1 MTRAASATEV
11 WKSCPYPAIPVPATL
26 PKARNAAKS
35 KILMKIPWETFERQI
50 IGQLRA
56 LIRLNTTNPPG
67 NERIAADYLAAE
79 LGHEGI
85 ELAIVEAAPGR
96 ANLIARIAGSDP
108 ALAPLMLS
116 SHTDVVPVEAARWSR
131 DPFGGEVAD
140 GCVWGRGSIDMKSKC
155 AMDLGIALALRRAGV
170 TPRRGLIVAA
180 VADEEAGSEL
190 GARWLVERHPELVR
204 AGFVLNETGG
214 FTLFLGER
222 RFYPIQV
229 AEKGFVTVKMT
240 ITAAPGHGSM
250 PRADTAIAWMAEVIG
265 RLTRNPM
272 RRRLTPL
279 MRQTLTELGISPDQ
293 APPLFRPMLSNT
305 VTPTIVRAG
314 YKDNVIPGEAWA
326 ILDGRTLPGEDERGF
341 MAELREIVG
350 PEPSLEVLK
359 SAPPAEASAD
369 TELFSLI
376 RRRTEAADPGAR
388 VIPWMLPGAT
398 DSKFYAQL
406 GAVCYGF
413 APVRLEARMP
423 FGALYHGNDERMP
436 IDGMLWGLRL
446 YTDVVLDFLG
456 LRRDEVF
463 A

>member
-1 MTRAASATEV
+1 
-11 WKSCPYPAIPVPATL
+11 
-26 PKARNAAKS
+26 
-35 KILMKIPWETFERQI
+35 MKIPWETFERET

-79 LGHEGI
+79 LGGAGI
-85 ELAIVEAAPGR
+85 EPAIVEAVPDR

-250 PRADTAIAWMAEVIG
+250 PRADTAIAWMAEIIG

-279 MRQTLTELGISPDQ
+279 MRRTLAELGISPDH